1 MSSAFQLFEY
11 INLFGTIS
19 RQKFYHIPNLYMCNT
34 VHWAWQIIVYNRS
47 ANWMWDEINFEI
59 NAIKTDIY

>member
-1 MSSAFQLFEY
+1 MSYAFHLFEY

-19 RQKFYHIPNLYMCNT
+19 PQICRIPNLFMRNI
-34 VHWAWQIIVYNRS
+34 VHSAWQMIVYKS
-47 ANWMWDEINFEI
+47 STSWMLDEINVEI